1 MTQTPTA
8 PPTDASLYDLIGGAP
23 AVREAVSR
31 LYTYLLA
38 DEQLRGYFDG
48 VDLAALRGH
57 MAQLLTY
64 VLGGPGTY
72 PVERLQ
78 AAHARLEISGADFDR
93 TAQYVAGVLFE
104 LHVPMDIILEIGQI
118 LAGVRP
124 MIAAAA

>member
-8 PPTDASLYDLIGGAP
+8 PPTDASLYELIGGAP

-38 DEQLRGYFDG
+38 DEHLRGYFDG
-48 VDLAALRGH
+48 VDVATLKGH
-57 MAQLLTY
+57 MAQLLTF

-78 AAHARLEISGADFDR
+78 PAHARLDISGEHFDR

-104 LHVPMDIILEIGQI
+104 LHVPMDIILQIGEILG
-118 LAGVRP
+118 GVRP
-124 MIAAAA
+124 LIVAAA